1 METNYTDTLWLKK
14 IDFKKITQWVE
25 NGSSKK
31 LQAADHWTIIVV
43 HKMFKATSF
52 TTSIDSSKSSFSL
65 QTYAEGGSLTFS
77 SAGRK
82 FLCVGDIVEIQD
94 PLTGE
99 YDREQTW
106 VHIGEFK
113 DVPSGTF

>member
-1 METNYTDTLWLKK
+1 MDTNYTDALWLKK

-25 NGSSKK
+25 DGSSKK
-31 LQAADHWTIIVV
+31 LQTADHWTIIVV
-43 HKMFKATSF
+43 HKVFKATAF
-52 TTSIDSSKSSFSL
+52 TTSIGESKAMFEL
-65 QTYAEGGSLTFS
+65 QTYAEDGLLTFS
-77 SAGRK
+77 STGKK
-82 FLCVGDIVEIQD
+82 FLCVGDAVDLQD

-99 YDREQTW
+99 YEREQTW